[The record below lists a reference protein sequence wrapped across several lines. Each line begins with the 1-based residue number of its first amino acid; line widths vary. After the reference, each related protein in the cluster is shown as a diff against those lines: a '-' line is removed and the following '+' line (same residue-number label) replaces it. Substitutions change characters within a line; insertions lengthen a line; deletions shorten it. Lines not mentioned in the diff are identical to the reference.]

1 MKLKTDPRHIQ
12 RTKLMKNLFT
22 WDFNPKKNPPKVIF
36 DIVKNIKKIDTVISD
51 AAKDRPIREINKIDL
66 AILRLA
72 VFELIIKRVAPLK
85 VIVDEAVELAKE
97 FGSDSSSAFIN
108 GALGQIIKT
117 KGVKI

>member
-12 RTKLMKNLFT
+12 RTKLMKYLFA
-22 WDFNPKKNPPKVIF
+22 WDFNPKKKPPKDIAE
-36 DIVKNIKKIDTVISD
+36 IVKNITKIDTTISE
-51 AAKDRPIREINKIDL
+51 AAKDRPIIEINKIDL

-72 VFELIIKRVAPLK
+72 VFELIIRRVVPLK

-108 GALGQIIKT
+108 GALGQIIKM